1 LSSTEAPKRYVPRN
15 SQVPV
20 YELLS
25 EDALSVTLKIVE
37 SMRAWV
43 IGNTE
48 VVPKSE
54 FKARFVEVLRG

>member
-25 EDALSVTLKIVE
+25 EDALSVTL
-37 SMRAWV
+37 